1 MKVTRSQL
9 RRLIETTVFPKNPVD
24 YVSDP
29 EQKEK
34 INTLI
39 DSDEV
44 MNQNMGYDLASMLQ
58 DEGGYEGDDYMGD
71 LVNTQKK
78 AIIDTLLAFIPE
90 IGLLYSSNDPND
102 LEMWNVLTETLSD
115 PMGINLLVYVHD
127 YITDKVEDS
136 LYGDENPGRLPDSI
150 VNDPEWIGGLILHTI
165 SGKSA
170 DLMSQS
176 DLKQIIKRISRLSR
190 EQDFVLEEKLIHFIH
205 NNLNYSADVGV

>member
-1 MKVTRSQL
+1 MKVITRSQL

-115 PMGINLLVYVHD
+115 PAGINLLVYVHD
-127 YITDKVEDS
+127 YIVDEVEDS
-136 LYGDENPGRLPDSI
+136 IYSDGRLPDSI

-190 EQDFVLEEKLIHFIH
+190 EQDFVLEEKLIYFIH
-205 NNLNYSADVGV
+205 SHLNYTADVGV

>member
-1 MKVTRSQL
+1 MKITRKKL

-29 EQKEK
+29 EQKKK

-39 DSDEV
+39 ASDEV
-44 MNQNMGYDLASMLQ
+44 MNQNMGYELASMLQ
-58 DEGGYEGDDYMGD
+58 DEDGYEGDDYMGD

-115 PMGINLLVYVHD
+115 PAGINLLVYVHD
-127 YITDKVEDS
+127 YITDEVEDS
-136 LYGDENPGRLPDSI
+136 IYSDGRLPDSI

-190 EQDFVLEEKLIHFIH
+190 EQDFVLEEKLIYFIH
-205 NNLNYSADVGV
+205 SHLNYTADVGV

>member
-1 MKVTRSQL
+1 MKVITRSQL

-115 PMGINLLVYVHD
+115 PAGINLLVYVHD
-127 YITDKVEDS
+127 YITDEVEDS
-136 LYGDENPGRLPDSI
+136 IYSDGRLPDSI

-190 EQDFVLEEKLIHFIH
+190 EQDFVLEEKLIYFIH
-205 NNLNYSADVGV
+205 SHLNYTADVGV

>member
-1 MKVTRSQL
+1 MKVITRSQL

-127 YITDKVEDS
+127 YIVDEVEDS
-136 LYGDENPGRLPDSI
+136 IYSDGRLPDSI

-190 EQDFVLEEKLIHFIH
+190 EQDFVLEEKLIYFIH
-205 NNLNYSADVGV
+205 SHLNYTADVGV

>member
-29 EQKEK
+29 EQKKK

-39 DSDEV
+39 ASDEV

-127 YITDKVEDS
+127 YIVDEVEDS
-136 LYGDENPGRLPDSI
+136 IYSDGRLPDSI

>member
-1 MKVTRSQL
+1 MKITRKKL

-24 YVSDP
+24 YVYDP

-39 DSDEV
+39 DSDDV
-44 MNQNMGYDLASMLQ
+44 INQNMGYELASMLQ

-71 LVNTQKK
+71 LVNAQKK

-115 PMGINLLVYVHD
+115 PAGINLLVYVHD
-127 YITDKVEDS
+127 YITDEVEDS
-136 LYGDENPGRLPDSI
+136 IYSDGRLPDSI

-190 EQDFVLEEKLIHFIH
+190 EQDFVLEEKLIYFIH
-205 NNLNYSADVGV
+205 SHLDYTADVGV

>member
-1 MKVTRSQL
+1 MKVTRRQL

-24 YVSDP
+24 YISDP
-29 EQKEK
+29 EQKK
-34 INTLI
+34 NINTLI
-39 DSDEV
+39 ALGDEE
-44 MNQNMGYDLASMLQ
+44 NQNMGYELASMLQ

-78 AIIDTLLAFIPE
+78 AIIDALLAFIPE

-127 YITDKVEDS
+127 YITDEVEDS
-136 LYGDENPGRLPDSI
+136 IYSDENPGRLPDSI
-150 VNDPEWIGGLILHTI
+150 VNNPEWIGGLILHTI

-176 DLKQIIKRISRLSR
+176 DLKQIIKRISRLSH